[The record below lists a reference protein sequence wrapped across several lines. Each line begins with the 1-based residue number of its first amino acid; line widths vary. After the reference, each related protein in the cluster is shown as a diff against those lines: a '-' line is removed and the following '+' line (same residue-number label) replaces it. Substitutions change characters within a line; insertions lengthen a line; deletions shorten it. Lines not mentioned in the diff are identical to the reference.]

1 MSARILIVDDN
12 PINLKL
18 ACDVLDAHGYSI
30 VRACDAEQAL
40 AVLEQET
47 PDLVLMDIALP
58 GMDGLTLTRKL
69 KADPR
74 FHDLPIV
81 ALTASTMKGDD
92 TKAFDAGCDGH
103 ISKPIDTRRLPV
115 QVEEFLRGRRRAEM
129 PP

>member
-1 MSARILIVDDN
+1 MTARILIVDDN

-18 ACDVLDAHGYSI
+18 ACDVLEMHGFSI
-30 VRACDAEQAL
+30 ARACDAEHAL
-40 AVLEQET
+40 ALIALEM

-74 FHDLPIV
+74 FRDVPIV

-103 ISKPIDTRRLPV
+103 ISKPINTRRLPF
-115 QVEEFLRGRRRAEM
+115 QVEEFLQGRRQADR